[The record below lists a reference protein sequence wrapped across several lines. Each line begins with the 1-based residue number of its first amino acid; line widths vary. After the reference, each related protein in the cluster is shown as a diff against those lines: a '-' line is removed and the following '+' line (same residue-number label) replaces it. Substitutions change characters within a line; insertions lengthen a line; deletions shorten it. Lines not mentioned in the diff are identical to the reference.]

1 MKPACYLAAAAVAA
15 TILTASALAEP
26 WATEAAARQAVFIS
40 GGKAAVGRADAAH
53 TFRIPAVVVTKAGT
67 LLAFAEARRDGG
79 GDTGAIDTVVR
90 RSTDGGQTFGPLQVV
105 AAGQGDVMGN
115 PAPVALRSGRIVLL
129 TTWNSARVPEGR
141 TQPGLGADS
150 RRVFVCDS
158 DDDGLT
164 WTSPREITADV
175 KRPAWSWYATG
186 PGVAIQLARG
196 AHAGR
201 IVVPCNHREAGI
213 DRGHV
218 ITSDDEGATWRLGG
232 ITAEGTNESRAV
244 ELAAGGVMLNS
255 RNHRSASK
263 QRAVSIS
270 ADSGDSFDPARFRRD
285 AVLIEPHCQA
295 ALVRHSWP
303 AAGQPGLLLFSNPA
317 SETKREGLT
326 LRGSR
331 DDGATWP
338 ERHLVHPGGSAYS
351 DLAVLPDGRVAVL
364 YEKDGYR
371 SIELVLL
378 SLAAN
383 RVAKPTAAEAQ
394 AQAAA
399 WLDRLGDRGLVLDAT
414 LAEPGFVVRQGD
426 SAVGRVTKFEL
437 DHEGYRV
444 SFTFRGEHTAATPPA
459 TLREQFW
466 HAVIDRVPTPE
477 LDLPG
482 WETRPLTPTS
492 SFDKGVELVS
502 LADGRASFR
511 VQTEFF
517 AISGRDPAVLVPA
530 DAPAPPGSF
539 FQLRRR
545 FPLDLTVSAPVAFPR

>member
-1 MKPACYLAAAAVAA
+1 MKPSCCLAAAVAA
-15 TILTASALAEP
+15 TILSTSALADP
-26 WATEAAARQAVFIS
+26 WATEVAARQAVFTS

-115 PAPVALRSGRIVLL
+115 PAPVALRSGRIMLL

-150 RRVFVCDS
+150 RRVFVCHS

-164 WTSPREITADV
+164 WTTPREITVDV
-175 KRPAWSWYATG
+175 KRAAWSWYATG
-186 PGVAIQLARG
+186 PGEAIQLARG
-196 AHAGR
+196 KHAGR

-213 DRGHV
+213 DRSHV

-232 ITAEGTNESRAV
+232 VTVEGTNESRAV
-244 ELAAGGVMLNS
+244 ELADGGVMLNS

-270 ADSGDSFDPARFRRD
+270 ADSGDSFDPTRFRRD
-285 AVLIEPHCQA
+285 PVLIEPHCQA
-295 ALVRHSWP
+295 ALARHSWP

-317 SETKREGLT
+317 SETRRERLT

-331 DDGATWP
+331 DDGTTWP
-338 ERHLVHPGGSAYS
+338 LEHLVHPGGSAYS

-383 RVAKPTAAEAQ
+383 PAAKPTAAEAQ

-414 LAEPGFVVRQGD
+414 LAEPGFVVRQGA

-437 DHEGYRV
+437 DQAGYRV

-466 HAVIDRVPTPE
+466 LAVIDRVPTPGF
-477 LDLPG
+477 DLPG

-502 LADGRASFR
+502 LADGWATFR
-511 VQTEFF
+511 VQAEFF
-517 AISGRDPAVLVPA
+517 ALSGRDPAVLVPA

-545 FPLDLTVSAPVAFPR
+545 FPLDLTISAPVAFPR

>member
-1 MKPACYLAAAAVAA
+1 MKPACCLAAAVAA
-15 TILTASALAEP
+15 TILTTSAMAEP
-26 WATEAAARQAVFIS
+26 WATEAGSRQAVFTS

-79 GDTGAIDTVVR
+79 GDTGTIDTVVR
-90 RSTDGGQTFGPLQVV
+90 RSTDSGQTFGPLQVV
-105 AAGQGDVMGN
+105 AAGLGDVMGN

-150 RRVFVCDS
+150 RRVFVCHS

-175 KRPAWSWYATG
+175 KRATWSWYATG
-186 PGVAIQLARG
+186 PGAAIQLARG
-196 AHAGR
+196 ERAGR

-213 DRGHV
+213 DRSHV

-232 ITAEGTNESRAV
+232 VTAEGTNESRAV
-244 ELAAGGVMLNS
+244 ELADGGVMLNS

-270 ADSGDSFDPARFRRD
+270 ADSGDSFEPARFRRD
-285 AVLIEPHCQA
+285 PVLIEPHCQA

-326 LRGSR
+326 LRGSL

-338 ERHLVHPGGSAYS
+338 VGHRVHPGGSAYS
-351 DLAVLPDGRVAVL
+351 DLAVLPDGRVAVV

-378 SLAAN
+378 SLVAN
-383 RVAKPTAAEAQ
+383 PAAKPTAAAAE

-399 WLDRLGDRGLVLDAT
+399 WLDQLGDGGLVLHAT

-437 DHEGYRV
+437 DDEGYRV
-444 SFTFRGEHTAATPPA
+444 SFTFRGEHTAATPPD
-459 TLREQFW
+459 TLRGQFW
-466 HAVIDRVPTPE
+466 HAVIDRVPTPGF
-477 LDLPG
+477 DPPG

-492 SFDKGVELVS
+492 SFDTGVELVS
-502 LADGRASFR
+502 LADGRATFR

-517 AISGRDPAVLVPA
+517 ALSGRDPAVLVPA

-545 FPLDLTVSAPVAFPR
+545 LPLDLTISAPVAFPR

>member
-1 MKPACYLAAAAVAA
+1 MHPAACIAAAVVT
-15 TILTASALAEP
+15 TILTTSAKAEP
-26 WATEAAARQAVFIS
+26 WAAEAAARQAVFVS
-40 GGKAAVGRADAAH
+40 GGKAAIGQAGSAH
-53 TFRIPAVVVTKAGT
+53 TFRIPAIVVTKEGT

-90 RSTDGGQTFGPLQVV
+90 RSTDGGRTFGPLQVV

-115 PAPVALRSGRIVLL
+115 PAPVVLRSGRIVLL

-150 RRVFVCDS
+150 RRVFVCHS

-186 PGVAIQLARG
+186 PGAAIQLARG
-196 AHAGR
+196 ERAGR
-201 IVVPCNHREAGI
+201 IVVPCNHREQDI
-213 DRGHV
+213 DRSHV

-244 ELAAGGVMLNS
+244 ELADGGVMLNS

-285 AVLIEPHCQA
+285 PVLIEPHCQA

-317 SETKREGLT
+317 SETSREGLT

-338 ERHLVHPGGSAYS
+338 VEHLVHPGGSAYS
-351 DLAVLPDGRVAVL
+351 DLAVLPNGRVAVL

-371 SIELVLL
+371 SIELVIL
-378 SLAAN
+378 SLATEAA
-383 RVAKPTAAEAQ
+383 AKPTAAEAE
-394 AQAAA
+394 AKAAA

-437 DHEGYRV
+437 EQEGYRV

-459 TLREQFW
+459 TLRERFW
-466 HAVIDRVPTPE
+466 HAVIDRVPTPGF
-477 LDLPG
+477 DLAG
-482 WETRPLTPTS
+482 WETRLLTPAS
-492 SFDKGVELVS
+492 SFDQGVELVS
-502 LADGRASFR
+502 LAAGRATFQ
-511 VQTEFF
+511 VKTEFF

-545 FPLDLTVSAPVAFPR
+545 FPLALTISAPVAFPR

>member
-1 MKPACYLAAAAVAA
+1 MNPAVCIAAAAVVT
-15 TILTASALAEP
+15 TILTTSAATGAEP
-26 WATEAAARQAVFIS
+26 WATEAAARQAIFMS
-40 GGKAAVGRADAAH
+40 GGKAAVGRADSAH
-53 TFRIPAVVVTKAGT
+53 TFRIPAVVVTNKGT

-90 RSTDGGQTFGPLQVV
+90 RSTDGGQTFGPMHVA

-115 PAPVALRSGRIVLL
+115 PAPVALRSGRVVLL
-129 TTWNSARVPEGR
+129 TTWNSAAVPEGK
-141 TQPGLGADS
+141 TQPGMGANS
-150 RRVFVCDS
+150 RRVFVCHS

-186 PGVAIQLARG
+186 PGAAIQLARG
-196 AHAGR
+196 EHAGR
-201 IVVPCNHREAGI
+201 IVVPCNHREQGI
-213 DRGHV
+213 DRSHV

-232 ITAEGTNESRAV
+232 VTAEGTNESRAV
-244 ELAAGGVMLNS
+244 ELADGSVMLNS

-285 AVLIEPHCQA
+285 PVLVEPHCQA

-317 SETKREGLT
+317 SETRREGLT

-331 DDGATWP
+331 DDGGTWP
-338 ERHLVHPGGSAYS
+338 WEHLVQPGGSAYS

-371 SIELVLL
+371 SIELVIL
-378 SLAAN
+378 SLAH
-383 RVAKPTAAEAQ
+383 VGKTTAAEAE
-394 AQAAA
+394 AKAAA
-399 WLDRLGDRGLVLDAT
+399 WLDRLGDRGLVLEAT
-414 LAEPGFVVRQGD
+414 LAEPGFVVRQGE

-437 DHEGYRV
+437 DQEGYRV

-459 TLREQFW
+459 TLGEQFW
-466 HAVIDRVPTPE
+466 HAVIDRVPTPDF
-477 LDLPG
+477 DLAG
-482 WETRPLTPTS
+482 WETRLLTPTS

-502 LADGRASFR
+502 LAAGRATFH
-511 VQTEFF
+511 VKTEFF
-517 AISGRDPAVLVPA
+517 AISGRDPAVLGPA

-545 FPLDLTVSAPVAFPR
+545 FPLNLTISAPLSGPE